1 MLQVSVFDEI
11 ARIDPIDWDSCAG
24 FVRESGRPRDPFTT
38 HRFLHSL
45 EASNSVGPDSGW
57 IPKHL
62 VATDKGAP
70 FAVMPLYVKL
80 HSQGEYIFDHGW
92 AHAFERAGG
101 SYYPKLQSAVPFT
114 PATGKR
120 FLTLPGRE
128 SDGMAAL
135 AAAAVKLASANGIS
149 SLHITFCTEDEAG
162 SGAKLGFLRRS
173 GEQFHWFNKDYE
185 NFEEFLGQLSSRK
198 RNNIRK
204 ERRKAN
210 AFGGAIRALTGQD
223 IKPCHWDYFWRFY
236 QDTGLRKWGI
246 PYLTRG
252 FFDEIHEK
260 MRNDILLVLC
270 ERDGDPIAGALNFVG
285 DQALYGRYWGCL
297 ENHPCLHFEA
307 CYYRAI
313 EFAIESGLKRVEAG
327 AQGPHKLARGYMP
340 TAVHSLHWI
349 ADPNFRRAVSE
360 YVDVESR
367 EIDSEIAYLS
377 SISPFKNRE
386 RNSDD

>member
-11 ARIDPIDWDSCAG
+11 GRIDPREWDACAG
-24 FVRESGRPRDPFTT
+24 SCCDSERPRDPFTT

-45 EASNSVGPDSGW
+45 EQSNSVGPDSGW

-62 VATDKGAP
+62 VATDRGVP

-80 HSQGEYIFDHGW
+80 HSQGEYVFDHGW

-101 SYYPKLQSAVPFT
+101 QYYPKLQATVPFT
-114 PATGKR
+114 PATGRR

-128 SDGMAAL
+128 ADGMATL
-135 AAAAVKLASANGIS
+135 AAAAVKLASNNALS
-149 SLHITFCTEDEAG
+149 SLHVTFCTESEAG
-162 SGAKLGFLRRS
+162 SGEKLGFLRRS
-173 GEQFHWFNKDYE
+173 GEQFHWINNGYGD
-185 NFEEFLGQLSSRK
+185 FEEFLSVLSSRK

-210 AFGGAIRALTGQD
+210 AFGGVIRALTGTD
-223 IKPCHWDYFWRFY
+223 IEPRHWDFFWQFY
-236 QDTGLRKWGI
+236 QDTGSRKWGR
-246 PYLTRG
+246 PYLARR

-260 MRNDILLVLC
+260 MRKDLLLVLC
-270 ERDGDPIAGALNFVG
+270 ERDGRPIAGALNFIG
-285 DQALYGRYWGCL
+285 QQTLYGRYWGCL
-297 ENHPCLHFEA
+297 ESHPCLHFEA

-313 EFAIESGLKRVEAG
+313 EFAINAGLQRVEAG

-340 TAVHSLHWI
+340 TTVHSLHWI
-349 ADPNFRRAVSE
+349 ADPNFREAVSE
-360 YVDVESR
+360 YLDLESR

-377 SISPFKNRE
+377 SISPFKK
-386 RNSDD
+386 S